1 MEHEALV
8 WWSVGLS
15 VTKWTCNWQL
25 EFKDEDQV
33 SLRSY
38 TVMTSLARFSQA
50 EMVQRRWGCF
60 PNVFHWETFTR
71 LALMTSSHRFTLG
84 FTQKWRGHEL
94 KQGLKQNL
102 SGQGFQNEQSTKIP
116 FENLWTIE
124 RLRFRCLTECHH
136 WPNKENEQGFL

>member
-1 MEHEALV
+1 MKLWFDDQLDWVLQNERVTGNWNSRMKTEFSWGPTL
-8 WWSVGLS
+8 WWLPLLDLLRQ
-15 VTKWTCNWQL
+15 KWYR
-25 EFKDEDQV
+25 EDGDV
-33 SLRSY
+33 SPMYFTEKHLHD
-38 TVMTSLARFSQA
+38 
-50 EMVQRRWGCF
+50 WHWW
-60 PNVFHWETFTR
+60 FH
-71 LALMTSSHRFTLG
+71 LIYLLLG
-84 FTQKWRGHEL
+84 FTQKWGGQEL